1 MYDSQNFKEM
11 LYYKRLNASQTNPDD
26 PYDLTNHE
34 NFHKYFKISPT
45 DITDYLKQ
53 FIVGQEKAQKMVSAL
68 IYNHLKRVYLNFV
81 TEASGAT
88 ESPIKKTNAL
98 FVGPT
103 GCGKTNIANCL
114 KRYIDLPIIIV
125 DCTNYTQAGY
135 VGQDLENIIEMLY
148 AESDCNQLKT
158 QHGIVFIDEID
169 KIASKASTNRTRDVG
184 GEGVQQSLLKMIE
197 GTKVPITEKFK
208 KQSRFPKEGGQS
220 SDIMIDTSNILF
232 IGLGAFPGL
241 DDIIGS
247 RLNLQQVGFEN
258 SQKSSSGPYKES
270 LNAKSTKNNYQLLS
284 QMTVKDLSDFG
295 FMNEFLGRFSLFIPF
310 HKLDQNH
317 YLDILNSKKC
327 GLVEEYRSLMKLDN
341 INLDFTNECLQQI
354 AKKAEKLGIGARGL
368 RSMMEQKM
376 IDVCFHS
383 NQNHPIDVKINT
395 DSYTVF
401 NTNTKETQKFS
412 FGGNN

>member
-1 MYDSQNFKEM
+1 
-11 LYYKRLNASQTNPDD
+11 
-26 PYDLTNHE
+26 
-34 NFHKYFKISPT
+34 
-45 DITDYLKQ
+45 
-53 FIVGQEKAQKMVSAL
+53 
-68 IYNHLKRVYLNFV
+68 
-81 TEASGAT
+81 
-88 ESPIKKTNAL
+88 
-98 FVGPT
+98 
-103 GCGKTNIANCL
+103 
-114 KRYIDLPIIIV
+114 
-125 DCTNYTQAGY
+125 
-135 VGQDLENIIEMLY
+135 
-148 AESDCNQLKT
+148 
-158 QHGIVFIDEID
+158 
-169 KIASKASTNRTRDVG
+169 
-184 GEGVQQSLLKMIE
+184 
-197 GTKVPITEKFK
+197 
-208 KQSRFPKEGGQS
+208 
-220 SDIMIDTSNILF
+220 MIDTSNILF

-368 RSMMEQKM
+368 RSMMV
-376 IDVCFHS
+376 IPTNLLNLF
-383 NQNHPIDVKINT
+383 QNAEH
-395 DSYTVF
+395 
-401 NTNTKETQKFS
+401 
-412 FGGNN
+412 